1 MRDLPHNT
9 QIAGDVFIPNTSAAD
24 PMSPG
29 EKQAWLNNNG
39 YGYVEL
45 APGADPELVGKKLIS
60 LMDRSVDLAK
70 LAGTRIKV
78 SDMITPH
85 LTPFGDV
92 HLTSDRYGGITPGGN
107 WTMVYGFAAIAVL
120 ILLVACFNFTNLA
133 TARALMRAR
142 EISLRKVVG
151 ARRGQLMVQFL
162 GESVLMA
169 LISLILALA
178 LVEILLPFYDRM
190 LGKPIHLH
198 YLSDWSLFVGL
209 LVVAILV
216 GLLAAYIRPWCFRAS
231 GRLRRFEPTPPDNQG
246 SGLLRTA
253 LVVMQFA
260 VSIGLGIVA
269 LVVFAQISFAQAADW
284 D

>member
-1 MRDLPHNT
+1 MVSPNFFQKIRLPLVAGNPATVFAGPESAVISQSMARKYFGNAPALGKTLRVGGLCEFGPEIKGCIIRQANVLVTGVMRDLPHNT

-29 EKQAWLNNNG
+29 EKGAWLNYNS

-45 APGADPELVGKKLIS
+45 APGADPKLVGKKLIS

-78 SDMITPH
+78 SDVMTPH

-133 TARALMRAR
+133 TARALIRAR

-169 LISLILALA
+169 LVSLILALA
-178 LVEILLPFYDRM
+178 LVEILLPF
-190 LGKPIHLH
+190 
-198 YLSDWSLFVGL
+198 STACW
-209 LVVAILV
+209 
-216 GLLAAYIRPWCFRAS
+216 AS
-231 GRLRRFEPTPPDNQG
+231 PFT
-246 SGLLRTA
+246 
-253 LVVMQFA
+253 
-260 VSIGLGIVA
+260 SII
-269 LVVFAQISFAQAADW
+269 
-284 D
+284 